1 MKIISDAAVS
11 AYLLHDLNRKS
22 IMQIYIPLLVSGLEM
37 FEQYPDAVPERTVR
51 QSTTTNSDTTH
62 LFMPCILPET
72 VGVKVVSGGPSN
84 SRKKLGF
91 QGSVSV
97 LNEYTGELD
106 AVINAKTLTAF
117 RTALASCVSLVKVF
131 CPDSENK
138 NLDSVSV
145 FGAGPQA
152 FWHVILVTRLYPALS
167 NINIISRSKDSAQ
180 ALVRDLGKFVS
191 QKLTAFSSEQDSNDM
206 KEVVRESSIIFGCT
220 PSTDAIIKEE
230 YINEDAQK
238 TKFIS
243 LIGSYKPHMIE
254 LDLDFINKF
263 YSGKQTK
270 VIVDS
275 KSHCLAESG
284 ELIQGNISKSQLVSI
299 TEFHHD
305 SEKDRQSTLRKVK
318 SDSGVI
324 LQKLVG
330 LSVMDIVVAKHLA
343 QAVEGKVIEDF

>member
-11 AYLLHDLNRKS
+11 AYLLRDLNRES

-62 LFMPCILPET
+62 LFMPCVLPET

-97 LNEYTGELD
+97 LNEYTGKLD

-131 CPDSENK
+131 DPDSENE

-152 FWHVILVTRLYPALS
+152 FWHVILVTRLYPALL

-180 ALVRDLGKFVS
+180 ALV
-191 QKLTAFSSEQDSNDM
+191 
-206 KEVVRESSIIFGCT
+206 
-220 PSTDAIIKEE
+220 
-230 YINEDAQK
+230 
-238 TKFIS
+238 
-243 LIGSYKPHMIE
+243 
-254 LDLDFINKF
+254 
-263 YSGKQTK
+263 
-270 VIVDS
+270 
-275 KSHCLAESG
+275 
-284 ELIQGNISKSQLVSI
+284 
-299 TEFHHD
+299 
-305 SEKDRQSTLRKVK
+305 
-318 SDSGVI
+318 
-324 LQKLVG
+324 
-330 LSVMDIVVAKHLA
+330 
-343 QAVEGKVIEDF
+343 

>member
-11 AYLLHDLNRKS
+11 AYLLRDLNRKS

-131 CPDSENK
+131 CPDLENK
-138 NLDSVSV
+138 NLNLVLV

-167 NINIISRSKDSAQ
+167 NVNIISRSKDSAQ
-180 ALVRDLGKFVS
+180 ALVRDLERFVTL
-191 QKLTAFSSEQDSNDM
+191 KLTAFSSEQDLNDL
-206 KEVVRESSIIFGCT
+206 KQVVRKSSIIFGCT

-230 YINEDAQK
+230 YINKDAQK

-254 LDLDFINKF
+254 LDLDFINKY
-263 YSGKQTK
+263 YSGQETK

-284 ELIQGNISKSQLVSI
+284 ELIQGKISESQLVSI

-305 SEKDRQSTLRKVK
+305 SEKDRQSTLREVK